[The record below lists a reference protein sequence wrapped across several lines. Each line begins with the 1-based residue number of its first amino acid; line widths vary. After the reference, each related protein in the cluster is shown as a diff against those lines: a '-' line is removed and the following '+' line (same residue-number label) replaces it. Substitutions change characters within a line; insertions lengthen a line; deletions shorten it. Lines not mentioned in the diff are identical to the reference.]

1 MRRLKPFISMIE
13 NCFRAVD
20 YEVNSKV
27 LWTSDY
33 GVPQNKNHFFMVGN
47 RHGIKYEFPELYIY
61 K

>member
-1 MRRLKPFISMIE
+1 MIE

-20 YEVNSKV
+20 SEVNSKV

-47 RHGIKYEFPELYIY
+47 RHGIKYEFPELY